1 MTSVDT
7 LGAAASADRAEVL
20 ILSGTGLSGSL
31 VGGKAAALDRLIGW
45 GVRVPAAACVTAAAY
60 RVVARR
66 PEVAELLTR
75 LERGESALASEVDA
89 AFSRA
94 GLPRTILDEVCAV
107 AARVGAGKPVAV
119 RSSAT
124 VEDMDA
130 SSFAGQYHSVL
141 DVDPADR
148 AAVES
153 AVLSVFSSLHHPAP
167 RAYRRALGIGDAD
180 VAMAALIMAM
190 VPPVRAGVLFTQD
203 PTGATGTARIETVHG
218 LAETLVSGKQT
229 PRVLLVSDGK
239 VPTEAPAE
247 ATELVAVAREI
258 EQRAGCPQDIEW
270 AWDGLRL
277 WIVQARPITVRA
289 ADEDPFDT
297 AARDL
302 TGSDFTT
309 EGIAEMLP
317 GVLPPLRWDV
327 CSFVVEE
334 ALRAMFDG
342 LGTRPL
348 DTMTAPHRLL
358 VRRHG
363 RAALHAGATG
373 SAIAPNPASRG
384 LTDRVATIRHR
395 ARAARVRRRAVF
407 DADVAIHAAEEIDR
421 TATILANLGEDE
433 LCRYHLALIDLAT
446 RAMAAEITVA
456 ADAGAIHEGLRLLLA
471 RFGPAEDA
479 ARLAAAA
486 TVPESVIVPSPRAS
500 MAIPV
505 GPTWAESGQ
514 EPPTGSPHAVES
526 AAVDTVME
534 MIDAGPR
541 RPRTDIGRWVR
552 LRQVERLTHEAR
564 AQFERRERA
573 KAAILLLGGEIRRV
587 HLDLGRRLVRDGVL
601 ESASD
606 VELLTAGEFRAAAR
620 TKQVPVPAV
629 LDRRRRRVLRQEQLD
644 PLPQRFRG
652 DSDSAAPAEAA
663 TGRQLRGWAAGNGR
677 FRGVAR
683 RVTRPDQPLNADEVL
698 LATTTDPSWAPLLM
712 RCGAMVI
719 EQGGPLS
726 HAAILAREFGVP
738 AVFNL
743 PGVARALDGRLVE
756 VDGTAGT
763 VTLLDEGPS
772 DDDQFSA

>member
-7 LGAAASADRAEVL
+7 LGATASADRADVL
-20 ILSGTGLSGSL
+20 ILAGTGLSGDL

-60 RVVARR
+60 RAVAGR
-66 PEVAELLTR
+66 PAVAGLLAR
-75 LERGESALASEVDA
+75 LDRGEAVSAPEVDA
-89 AFSRA
+89 TFARA
-94 GLPRTILDEVCAV
+94 GLPPTVLDDVCAV
-107 AARVGAGKPVAV
+107 AARVGAGEPVAV

-167 RAYRRALGIGDAD
+167 RAYRRALGIGDED

-190 VPPVRAGVLFTQD
+190 VPAVRAGVLFTQD

-229 PRVLLVSDGK
+229 PRVLLVPDGK
-239 VPTEAPAE
+239 APAEAPAE
-247 ATELVAVAREI
+247 TPELVAVAREI
-258 EQRAGCPQDIEW
+258 EQRAGRPQDIEW
-270 AWDGLRL
+270 AWDGRRL

-297 AARDL
+297 AARELSD
-302 TGSDFTT
+302 SDFTT
-309 EGIAEMLP
+309 AGIAEMLP

-327 CSFVVEE
+327 CSLLVEE

-342 LGTRPL
+342 LGTRQL
-348 DTMTAPHRLL
+348 GAATASHRLV

-363 RAALHAGATG
+363 RAALYAAATG
-373 SAIAPNPASRG
+373 SAVAPDPASRG
-384 LTDRVATIRHR
+384 LTARVAALRHR

-407 DADVAIHAAEEIDR
+407 DADVAIHAVREIDR
-421 TATILANLGEDE
+421 TAPAVATLDE
-433 LCRYHLALIDLAT
+433 NELIRYHLALIDLAT
-446 RAMAAEITVA
+446 RAMAAEVTVA

-479 ARLAAAA
+479 ARLASAI

-500 MAIPV
+500 MAIPC
-505 GPTWAESGQ
+505 GPTWTEAGR
-514 EPPTGSPHAVES
+514 EPPTGPPRAPES
-526 AAVDTVME
+526 AAVDTVMA

-541 RPRTDIGRWVR
+541 RPKTDIGRWLR

-587 HLDLGRRLVRDGVL
+587 HLELGERLVRAGAL
-601 ESASD
+601 RSAAD
-606 VELLTAGEFRAAAR
+606 VELLTAGEFGTAAR
-620 TKQVPVPAV
+620 TQQVPVPAV

-644 PLPQRFRG
+644 PLPQNFRG
-652 DSDSAAPAEAA
+652 DPDTVAPATAV
-663 TGRQLRGWAAGNGR
+663 TGHQLRGWPAGNGR

-683 RVTRPDQPLNADEVL
+683 RVTGPDQPLNPDEVL
-698 LATTTDPSWAPLLM
+698 VATTTDPSWAPLLM

-743 PGVARALDGRLVE
+743 PGVARALDGRHVE

-763 VTLLDEGPS
+763 VTILDEGPS
-772 DDDQFSA
+772 R